1 MDQVNISNPE
11 QLKQPDFAHIM
22 ALNSHST
29 LCPRWREL
37 QYVDHASWS
46 RRYLLPLIKITC
58 LSLGWTILTVK
69 RLIPI
74 QLGSESLL
82 NRLSCFFMKYC
93 ASPEAQSMLYRHFSV
108 ESALVHFIVQNNA
121 VEDRELP
128 ILKPTCPEQLGDIA
142 GTNATLLHDS
152 IILNLFKG
160 LNRAS
165 KPLQKAKPEVQELDF
180 SALDQPDFKIYRK
193 NRGRLC
199 NLDFESCLYITVL
212 VLTLCFTPKQIENAV
227 GSMFLDNSLMSCLAN
242 LTGDNAFSQWTVFSP
257 GEPLHIPLNPARYLY
272 RHILVHEHAYN
283 QLQQLVPQR
292 K

>member
-69 RLIPI
+69 RLMPI
-74 QLGSESLL
+74 QLGW
-82 NRLSCFFMKYC
+82 NRYSTGCFFMKYC

-108 ESALVHFIVQNNA
+108 ESALHFIVQNNA

-165 KPLQKAKPEVQELDF
+165 KPPAKSQTRGSGTGLY
-180 SALDQPDFKIYRK
+180 ALDQPDFKIYRK
-193 NRGRLC
+193 TEAGYVI
-199 NLDFESCLYITVL
+199 SI
-212 VLTLCFTPKQIENAV
+212 
-227 GSMFLDNSLMSCLAN
+227 
-242 LTGDNAFSQWTVFSP
+242 
-257 GEPLHIPLNPARYLY
+257 LNPVC
-272 RHILVHEHAYN
+272 IS
-283 QLQQLVPQR
+283 PS
-292 K
+292 